1 MHSRRLACFLLGL
14 WLAGGLFL
22 SWVAVENLLGVDR
35 IMAEPNPV
43 VGLEIKALGPGEARL
58 LLRHEASEQ
67 NRWLHANWEMVQIVL
82 GSVFFFF
89 LLFATHENKIS
100 LLLALLMLVLVLL
113 QRFLLTP
120 ELTGLGRLTDFLP
133 DAPSGER
140 NRLWVIRNAYTA
152 AELCK
157 LGLGLALTVRLIVRR
172 SGRSSGDAREK
183 FDLIDKAD
191 HRHVNR
197 GLRPADRGHGAESL
211 GG

>member
-1 MHSRRLACFLLGL
+1 MHSRRLACFVLGV
-14 WLAGGLFL
+14 WLAGSLFL
-22 SWVAVENLLGVDR
+22 SWVATENLLAVDR
-35 IMAEPNPV
+35 IMAEPNP
-43 VGLEIKALGPGEARL
+43 GAALEIKALGPGEARL

-67 NRWLHANWEMVQIVL
+67 NRWLFANWEIIQIVL

-89 LLFATHENKIS
+89 LLFGTHENKIS
-100 LLLALLMLVLVLL
+100 LLLVLLMLILVLL

-120 ELTGLGRLTDFLP
+120 ELTGLGRLTDFVP
-133 DAPSGER
+133 DVPSGGH
-140 NRLWVIRNAYTA
+140 NKFWVIQNAYTV

-157 LGLGLALTVRLIVRR
+157 LGLGLALTVRLIVRGR
-172 SGRSSGDAREK
+172 GRSSGDARDE